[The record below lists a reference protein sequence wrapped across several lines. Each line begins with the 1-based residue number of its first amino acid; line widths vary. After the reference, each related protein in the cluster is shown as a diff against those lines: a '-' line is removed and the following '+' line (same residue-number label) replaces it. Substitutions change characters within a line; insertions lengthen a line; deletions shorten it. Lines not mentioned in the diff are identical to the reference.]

1 MLKFEVYFAQLV
13 LRELLIWVNV
23 NTTIVSREL
32 LFSCTQNVMR
42 IETFPAIIKF

>member
-13 LRELLIWVNV
+13 LRELLIRVNV
-23 NTTIVSREL
+23 NTIVFWEL

-42 IETFPAIIKF
+42 IETFPDIKF